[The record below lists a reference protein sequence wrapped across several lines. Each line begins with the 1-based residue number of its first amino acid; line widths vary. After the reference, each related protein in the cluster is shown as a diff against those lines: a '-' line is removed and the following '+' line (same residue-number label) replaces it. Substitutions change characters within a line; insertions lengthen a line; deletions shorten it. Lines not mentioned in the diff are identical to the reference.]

1 MTLTSEPTGSSTDA
15 SRGRHAADPTPG
27 DLTELAARLSG
38 RLVTPADADWDAH
51 RMPWNVVVDQQPAAI
66 VVAAD
71 ADDVV
76 ATVRHAAANGLAV
89 AAQPGGHGAS
99 RASDGAILLR
109 TGALDDIW
117 IDVDARVARV
127 GAGVKWGAL
136 QAALDGTGLSGL
148 VGSNPD
154 VTVVGLCLGGGIG
167 WLGRAFGRG
176 SDGVRAFEVVDAEGQ
191 HRWVTDASDADLTW
205 GLRGGG
211 GDLAV
216 VTAVELD
223 LFPVPELAAATLA
236 FPGDAA
242 ASVLRAF
249 AALTRTAPREL
260 TVWANL
266 MHLPDAPF
274 VPEPMRGQSF
284 TVVTACFLGDPA
296 ALSDLVAPLREA
308 GPVLR
313 DEVRAITPGQLG
325 TIAEEPVDPT
335 PAVLAG
341 TLLHTLDDAA
351 IDALLA
357 QVGVG
362 SGTALVG
369 AGIRHLGGAL
379 AERRTSAVAGPIPE
393 PYTVSV
399 MGILPVPELAAVVDT
414 QLDAAVAALD
424 PWSTGRTVLTFLD
437 RAESMTRCYDEPL
450 LARLR
455 ALKAAVDPDGVVR
468 SNRPIPPA

>member
-1 MTLTSEPTGSSTDA
+1 MTLISEPTGSSTDA
-15 SRGRHAADPTPG
+15 PRGRHAADPAPG
-27 DLTELAARLSG
+27 DLADLAARLTG

-109 TGALDDIW
+109 TRALDDVW

-127 GAGVKWGAL
+127 GAGVTWGAL
-136 QAALDGTGLSGL
+136 QAALDETGLSGL
-148 VGSNPD
+148 AGSNPD

-176 SDGVRAFEVVDAEGQ
+176 SDAVRAFEVVDAEGR
-191 HRWVTDASDADLTW
+191 HRWVTDTSDPDLMW

-216 VTAVELD
+216 VTAVELE
-223 LFPVPELAAATLA
+223 LFPVPQLAAATLA
-236 FPGDAA
+236 FPGTAA
-242 ASVLRAF
+242 PSVLRAF
-249 AALTRTAPREL
+249 AAVTRSAPREL

-284 TVVTACFLGDPA
+284 TVVTACYLGDVDV
-296 ALSDLVAPLREA
+296 LDGLVAPLREA

-313 DEVRAITPGQLG
+313 DEVRPITPGQLG
-325 TIAEEPVDPT
+325 SIAEEPVDPT

-341 TLLHTLDDAA
+341 TLLHALDDAA
-351 IDALLA
+351 IDTLVD

-362 SGTALVG
+362 SGTVLAGV
-369 AGIRHLGGAL
+369 GIRHLGGAF
-379 AERRTSAVAGPIPE
+379 AERRTNAVGGPFAE
-393 PYTVSV
+393 PYSLSA
-399 MGILPVPELAAVVDT
+399 MGVVAVPELAAAVDA
-414 QLDAAVAALD
+414 QLDAVVAAMG

-437 RAESMTRCYDEPL
+437 RDESMTRCYDEPL

-455 ALKAAVDPDGVVR
+455 ALKAAVDPGGVVR

>member
-15 SRGRHAADPTPG
+15 SRGRHAADPVPG
-27 DLTELAARLSG
+27 DLAELAARLTG
-38 RLVTPADADWDAH
+38 RVITPADADWDAH
-51 RMPWNVVVDQQPAAI
+51 RTPWNVVVDQQPTAI

-71 ADDVV
+71 ADDVI

-176 SDGVRAFEVVDAEGQ
+176 SDAVRAFEVVDAEGQ
-191 HRWVTDASDADLTW
+191 HRWVTDASDPDLVW

-249 AALTRTAPREL
+249 ATLTRTAPREL
-260 TVWANL
+260 TTWANV

-284 TVVTACFLGDPA
+284 TVVTACFLGDVD
-296 ALSDLVAPLREA
+296 ALDRLVAPLREA

-341 TLLHTLDDAA
+341 TLLHTFDDAA
-351 IDALLA
+351 VDALLA

-362 SGTALVG
+362 SGTAL
-369 AGIRHLGGAL
+369 AGFGLRHLGGAL
-379 AERRTSAVAGPIPE
+379 AERRSSAVAGPISE
-393 PYTVSV
+393 PYSVSA
-399 MGILPVPELAAVVDT
+399 MGIVPVPQLAQVVDA
-414 QLDAAVAALD
+414 QLDAVVAALG
-424 PWSTGRTVLTFLD
+424 PWSTGRSVLTFLD
-437 RAESMTRCYDEPL
+437 REESMARCYDEPL

-468 SNRPIPPA
+468 SNRPIPGA

>member
-1 MTLTSEPTGSSTDA
+1 MTLISEPTGSQ
-15 SRGRHAADPTPG
+15 GRHTADPAPG
-27 DLTELAARLSG
+27 DLTDLAGGLTG
-38 RLVTPADADWDAH
+38 RLVTPADSDWDAH
-51 RMPWNVVVDQQPAAI
+51 RTPWNVVVDQQPAAI
-66 VVAAD
+66 VLAAD

-76 ATVRHAAANGLAV
+76 TTLRYAAARGLAV
-89 AAQPGGHGAS
+89 ATQPGGHGAS
-99 RASDGAILLR
+99 RASDGTLLLR

-136 QAALDGTGLSGL
+136 QAALDDTGLTGL

-167 WLGRAFGRG
+167 WLGRAYGRG
-176 SDGVRAFEVVDAEGQ
+176 SDAVRAYEVVDAEGQ
-191 HRWVTDASDADLTW
+191 HRWVTDASDPDLMW

-223 LFPVPELAAATLA
+223 LFPVPELSAATLA
-236 FPGDAA
+236 FPGAAA
-242 ASVLRAF
+242 ASVFRAF

-260 TVWANL
+260 TLWANL

-284 TVVTACFLGDPA
+284 AVLTACFLGDA
-296 ALSDLVAPLREA
+296 DTLDGLVAPLREA
-308 GPVLR
+308 APVLR
-313 DEVRAITPGQLG
+313 DEVRPVTPGQLG
-325 TIAEEPVDPT
+325 SIAEEPVDPT
-335 PAVLAG
+335 PAVLAA
-341 TLLHTLDDAA
+341 TMLHTLDDAA

-362 SGTALVG
+362 SGTPLVG

-379 AERRTSAVAGPIPE
+379 AERRSSAVAGPIPE
-393 PYTVSV
+393 PYSVSA
-399 MGILPVPELAAVVDT
+399 MGVVAVPELAGAVDAG
-414 QLDAAVAALD
+414 LDATIRALE
-424 PWSTGRTVLTFLD
+424 PWSTGRSILTFLD
-437 RAESMTRCYDEPL
+437 RAESMTRCYDEPH

-455 ALKAAVDPDGVVR
+455 ALKAAVDPDRVVR

>member
-1 MTLTSEPTGSSTDA
+1 MTLISEPTGSQ
-15 SRGRHAADPTPG
+15 GRHAADPAPG
-27 DLTELAARLSG
+27 DLTELSRQLTG
-38 RLVTPADADWDAH
+38 RLVAPTDGDWDAQ
-51 RMPWNVVVDQQPAAI
+51 RLPWNVVVDQQPLA
-66 VVAAD
+66 VVLAAD

-76 ATVRHAAANGLAV
+76 ATVRYAASHRLAV

-176 SDGVRAFEVVDAEGQ
+176 SDAVRSYEVVDAEGR
-191 HRWVTDASDADLTW
+191 HRWVTDASDPELMW

-223 LFPVPELAAATLA
+223 LYPVPTLAAATLA

-249 AALTRTAPREL
+249 AALTARAPREL
-260 TVWANL
+260 TTWANV

-284 TVVTACFLGDPA
+284 TVVTACFVGDA
-296 ALSDLVAPLREA
+296 DTLDGLVAPLREA

-341 TLLHTLDDAA
+341 TLLHTFDDAT
-351 IDALLA
+351 IDALVARL
-357 QVGVG
+357 GVG
-362 SGTALVG
+362 SGTVLAG
-369 AGIRHLGGAL
+369 AGVRHLGGAL
-379 AERRTSAVAGPIPE
+379 AERRSSAVAGPIAE
-393 PYTVSV
+393 PYSVSA
-399 MGILPVPELAAVVDT
+399 MGIVPVPELAGVVDA
-414 QLDAAVAALD
+414 QLDAAVAALA

-437 RAESMTRCYDEPL
+437 RGESMSRCYDEPL

-455 ALKAAVDPDGVVR
+455 ALKATVDPDGVVR

>member
-1 MTLTSEPTGSSTDA
+1 MTLNSEPTGSQS
-15 SRGRHAADPTPG
+15 RHAADPAPG
-27 DLTELAARLSG
+27 DLTDLAGGLTG
-38 RLVTPADADWDAH
+38 RLVTPADADWDAL
-51 RMPWNVVVDQQPAAI
+51 RAPWNVVVNQQPAAI

-76 ATVRHAAANGLAV
+76 TTVRYAAARGLSV

-109 TGALDDIW
+109 TGALDDVW

-136 QAALDGTGLSGL
+136 QAALDGTGLTGL
-148 VGSNPD
+148 AGSNPD

-167 WLGRAFGRG
+167 WLGRAYGRG
-176 SDGVRAFEVVDAEGQ
+176 SDSVRAYEVVDAQGQ
-191 HRWVTDASDADLTW
+191 HRWVTDASDPDLMW

-223 LFPVPELAAATLA
+223 LFPAPELSAATFM
-236 FPGDAA
+236 FPGTAA

-249 AALTRTAPREL
+249 AALTKNAPREL

-266 MHLPDAPF
+266 MTLPDAPF

-284 TVVTACFLGDPA
+284 AVVTACFLGDA
-296 ALSDLVAPLREA
+296 EALDALVAPLREA

-313 DEVRAITPGQLG
+313 DEVRDITPGQLG
-325 TIAEEPVDPT
+325 AIAEEPVDPT

-351 IDALLA
+351 IDTLVA

-362 SGTALVG
+362 SGSALAG
-369 AGIRHLGGAL
+369 AGVRHLGGAF
-379 AERRTSAVAGPIPE
+379 AERRANGVAGPIAE
-393 PYTVSV
+393 PYSVSA
-399 MGILPVPELAAVVDT
+399 MGVIPVPELAGPVGAG
-414 QLDAAVAALD
+414 LDAVLAALD
-424 PWSTGRTVLTFLD
+424 PWSTGRTILTFLD
-437 RAESMTRCYDEPL
+437 RGESMSRCYDEPY

-455 ALKAAVDPDGVVR
+455 ALKAAVDPAGVVR
-468 SNRPIPPA
+468 SNRPIPGA

>member
-1 MTLTSEPTGSSTDA
+1 MTLISEPTGSPTDA
-15 SRGRHAADPTPG
+15 PRGRHAADAAPG
-27 DLTELAARLSG
+27 DLTDLAQRLTG
-38 RLVTPADADWDAH
+38 RLLTPVDADWDAH
-51 RMPWNVVVDQQPAAI
+51 RVPWNIVVDQQPAAI
-66 VVAAD
+66 VLAAN

-76 ATVRHAAANGLAV
+76 ATVRHAATHGRAV

-109 TGALDDIW
+109 TGALDEIW
-117 IDVDARVARV
+117 IDTDARVARV

-136 QAALDGTGLSGL
+136 QAALDGSGLTGL

-154 VTVVGLCLGGGIG
+154 VTVVGYSLGGGIG
-167 WLGRAFGRG
+167 WLGRAYGRG
-176 SDGVRAFEVVDAEGQ
+176 SDAVRSYEVVDAEGQ
-191 HRWVTDASDADLTW
+191 HRWVTDATDPELMW

-223 LFPVPELAAATLA
+223 LFPATDLAAATLA
-236 FPGDAA
+236 FPGAA
-242 ASVLRAF
+242 AAQVLRAF
-249 AALTRTAPREL
+249 ARLTRTAPREL

-274 VPEPMRGQSF
+274 VPEPMRGQSL
-284 TVVTACFLGDPA
+284 TVVTACFLGDA
-296 ALSDLVAPLREA
+296 GTLNDLVAPLREA
-308 GPVLR
+308 APVLR
-313 DEVRAITPGQLG
+313 DEVRPITVGQLG

-379 AERRTSAVAGPIPE
+379 AERRANGVAGPIAE
-393 PYTVSV
+393 PYAVST
-399 MGILPVPELAAVVDT
+399 MGIVPVPELAAVVDA
-414 QLDAAVAALD
+414 QLDAAIAALG
-424 PWSTGRTVLTFLD
+424 PWTTGRTVLTFLD
-437 RAESMTRCYDEPL
+437 RAESMTRCYDDAH

-455 ALKAAVDPDGVVR
+455 ALKAAVDPDGVIR
-468 SNRPIPPA
+468 SNRPVPGA

>member
-1 MTLTSEPTGSSTDA
+1 MTLISEPTGSQ
-15 SRGRHAADPTPG
+15 GRHAADPAPG
-27 DLTELAARLSG
+27 DLTDLAGGLTG
-38 RLVTPADADWDAH
+38 RLVTSADADWDAH

-66 VVAAD
+66 VVAAG

-76 ATVRHAAANGLAV
+76 TTVRYAAAHGLAV

-99 RASDGAILLR
+99 RASDGTILLR

-117 IDVDARVARV
+117 IDADARVARV

-176 SDGVRAFEVVDAEGQ
+176 SDAVRSFEVVDAEGQ
-191 HRWVTDASDADLTW
+191 HRWVTDASDPDLMW
-205 GLRGGG
+205 ALRGGG

-249 AALTRTAPREL
+249 AAVTRTAPREL
-260 TVWANL
+260 TLWANL

-284 TVVTACFLGDPA
+284 AMVTACFLGDA
-296 ALSDLVAPLREA
+296 DALDALVAPLREA

-325 TIAEEPVDPT
+325 MIAEEPVDPT
-335 PAVLAG
+335 PAVMAG

-351 IDALLA
+351 VDALLA
-357 QVGVG
+357 QIGVG
-362 SGTALVG
+362 TGTVL
-369 AGIRHLGGAL
+369 AGGSIRHLGGAL
-379 AERRTSAVAGPIPE
+379 AERRSSAVAGPIAE
-393 PYTVSV
+393 PYSFAA
-399 MGILPVPELAAVVDT
+399 MGIVPVPELAGVVDA
-414 QLDAAVAALD
+414 QLDAVVAALG
-424 PWSTGRTVLTFLD
+424 PWSTGRSVLTFLD
-437 RAESMTRCYDEPL
+437 RGESMARCYDGPL

-455 ALKAAVDPDGVVR
+455 AVKAAVDPDGVVR
-468 SNRPIPPA
+468 SNRPIPQA

>member
-1 MTLTSEPTGSSTDA
+1 MTLISEPTGSQ
-15 SRGRHAADPTPG
+15 GRHAADPAPG
-27 DLTELAARLSG
+27 TDLAGALTG
-38 RLVTPADADWDAH
+38 RLVTPTDADWDAQ
-51 RMPWNVVVDQQPAAI
+51 RAPWNVVVDQQPAAI
-66 VVAAD
+66 VLATD

-76 ATVRHAAANGLAV
+76 ATVRYAAAHGLAV

-99 RASDGAILLR
+99 RATDGAILLR
-109 TGALDDIW
+109 TGALDDVR

-127 GAGVKWGAL
+127 GAGVRWGTL
-136 QAALDGTGLSGL
+136 QAALDDTGLTGL
-148 VGSNPD
+148 AGSNPD

-167 WLGRAFGRG
+167 WLGRTHGRG
-176 SDGVRAFEVVDAEGQ
+176 SDAVRAYEVVDAAGQ
-191 HRWVTDASDADLTW
+191 HRWVTDASDPDLMW

-211 GDLAV
+211 GDLVV

-223 LFPVPELAAATLA
+223 LVPAPELSAATLM

-242 ASVLRAF
+242 ASVLRSF
-249 AALTRTAPREL
+249 AALTSNAPREL

-266 MHLPDAPF
+266 MTMPDAPF

-284 TVVTACFLGDPA
+284 AVLTACFLGDA
-296 ALSDLVAPLREA
+296 ETLDTLVAPLREA

-313 DEVRAITPGQLG
+313 DEVRDITPGQLG

-351 IDALLA
+351 IDTFVA
-357 QVGVG
+357 QVGAG
-362 SGTALVG
+362 SGSALVG
-369 AGIRHLGGAL
+369 GGIRHLGGAF
-379 AERRTSAVAGPIPE
+379 AERRANGVAGPIAE
-393 PYTVSV
+393 PYSVSA
-399 MGILPVPELAAVVDT
+399 MGVVAAPELAGPVDAG
-414 QLDAAVAALD
+414 LDGVLAALS
-424 PWSTGRTVLTFLD
+424 PWSTGRTILTFLD
-437 RAESMTRCYDEPL
+437 RGESMSRCYDEPH

-468 SNRPIPPA
+468 SNRPIPR

>member
-15 SRGRHAADPTPG
+15 PRGRHAADPAPG
-27 DLTELAARLSG
+27 DLTELAARLTG
-38 RLVTPADADWDAH
+38 RLLTPADADWDAH

-66 VVAAD
+66 VIAAD

-117 IDVDARVARV
+117 IDVDAKVARV

-136 QAALDGTGLSGL
+136 QAALDDTGLSGL

-176 SDGVRAFEVVDAEGQ
+176 SDAVRAFEVVDAEGQ

-260 TVWANL
+260 TTWANV

-284 TVVTACFLGDPA
+284 TVVTACFLGDVDT
-296 ALSDLVAPLREA
+296 LDGLVAPLREA

-325 TIAEEPVDPT
+325 AIAEEPVDPT

-341 TLLHTLDDAA
+341 TLLHTFDDAA
-351 IDALLA
+351 IDALVA
-357 QVGVG
+357 QLGVG
-362 SGTALVG
+362 SGTVLAG
-369 AGIRHLGGAL
+369 AGIRHLGGGL
-379 AERRTSAVAGPIPE
+379 AERRVSAVAGPIPE
-393 PYTVSV
+393 PYSVSA
-399 MGILPVPELAAVVDT
+399 MGIVPTPELAPVVDA
-414 QLDAAVAALD
+414 QLDAAMATFG
-424 PWSTGRTVLTFLD
+424 PWSTGRSVLTFLD
-437 RAESMTRCYDEPL
+437 RGESMARCYDEPL

-468 SNRPIPPA
+468 SNRPIPGA